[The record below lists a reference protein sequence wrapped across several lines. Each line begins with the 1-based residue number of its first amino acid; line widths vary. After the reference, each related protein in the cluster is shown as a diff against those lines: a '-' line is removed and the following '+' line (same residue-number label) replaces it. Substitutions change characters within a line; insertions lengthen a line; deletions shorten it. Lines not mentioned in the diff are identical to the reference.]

1 MTAGSETKPSP
12 PQNHTAR
19 TYFDHSS
26 APRTNT
32 DAVLVDSLRSE
43 YPSLHLTVVP
53 QSSCN
58 LLTFANAGNGGLAA
72 IDNEPDRLRW
82 SVFVPPATR
91 LDGGAGALAEQVKFG
106 KFLLDWQGKEY
117 VVFVAE
123 GRDGGSAY
131 PSVTNQYVLSPSVDA
146 TDRLLLAAG
155 EWANEL
161 HGEVW
166 VFDGG
171 RWQKSAQLWESVAK
185 ASWDDVILDREMKD
199 AIRGDVD
206 HFFDS
211 RETYEN
217 LKVPWKR
224 GIIYYGPPGNG
235 KTISIKATMH
245 ALYERKPAIPT
256 LGELKYIIVHSAT
269 GANEIVVRSIIHP
282 LDSPT
287 SFSTHFP
294 SPYERAAPN

>member
-1 MTAGSETKPSP
+1 MTAGGDKKPHP

-26 APRTNT
+26 APRINT

-43 YPSLHLTVVP
+43 YPSLHLTIVP
-53 QSSCN
+53 QHSCD
-58 LLTFANAGNGGLAA
+58 LVTYASAGNAGLAS
-72 IDNEPDRLRW
+72 IDNEKDRLRW

-91 LDGGAGALAEQVKFG
+91 LNGGEGRLAETVKFG
-106 KFLLDWQGKEY
+106 KFLLDWDGREY
-117 VVFVAE
+117 VLFIAE
-123 GRDGGSAY
+123 GKDGGTAY
-131 PSVTNQYVLSPSVDA
+131 PDVTNQYILSPSAEA

-155 EWANEL
+155 KWTNEL

-171 RWQKSAQLWESVAK
+171 AWQKSAQLWESVAK
-185 ASWDDVILDREMKD
+185 ASWDDVILDEGMKK
-199 AIRGDVD
+199 AIRDDVD

-217 LKVPWKR
+217 LKIPWKR
-224 GIIYYGPPGNG
+224 GLIYYGPPGNG

-245 ALYERKPAIPT
+245 ALYERDPQVPT
-256 LGELKYIIVHSAT
+256 LGK
-269 GANEIVVRSIIHP
+269 
-282 LDSPT
+282 T
-287 SFSTHFP
+287 SYSKDACFTHILTVL
-294 SPYERAAPN
+294 